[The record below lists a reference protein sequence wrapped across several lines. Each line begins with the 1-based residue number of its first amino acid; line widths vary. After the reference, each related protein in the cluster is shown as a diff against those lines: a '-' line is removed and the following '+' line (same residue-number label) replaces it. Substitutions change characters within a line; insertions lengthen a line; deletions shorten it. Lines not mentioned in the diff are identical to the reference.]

1 MLRLI
6 SPPVGWNQVTVVGGV
21 RLVFVLMPVKE
32 LAGLGCAYHEF
43 SYTMCYVTLVD
54 TLVSDG
60 SILVCNAVIFSL
72 LCDEV
77 MMISLCLCSSVYACV
92 LPKVQRCGKGP
103 CSYRVYVKLAFQRC
117 NDRNI

>member
-6 SPPVGWNQVTVVGGV
+6 SPPVGWNQVTGVGGV
-21 RLVFVLMPVKE
+21 RLVFVVMPAKE

-54 TLVSDG
+54 TLVPDG

-72 LCDEV
+72 LCDEL
-77 MMISLCLCSSVYACV
+77 MMFSLWLCSSVYAFS
-92 LPKVQRCGKGP
+92 PKCKCAIRD
-103 CSYRVYVKLAFQRC
+103 LARLLLQSLC
-117 NDRNI
+117 EVSISNTLC